1 MRRGV
6 AIVLLTGLAPLGGC
20 CSMARLFCGPDRSAW
35 ISVRFDGPEQTVGTL
50 LEALRRDDP
59 ETVYLCLADRYRR
72 TLGLDG
78 QTVKLAWQKVREAA
92 PGLFLVG
99 YAELPAPALRTP
111 QEARFELL
119 VEGYRLDVALA
130 CEPYWEVRYRR
141 PDGSLGEFGRP
152 AADWASYATVANLS
166 DDEHDRSELRLGP
179 LRFDHEGVDAV
190 PAEAVEQAILA
201 RRWKVVA
208 IDQRDDG

>member
-1 MRRGV
+1 MLLV
-6 AIVLLTGLAPLGGC
+6 AGLLPLGGC
-20 CSMARLFCGPDRSAW
+20 CSLARLFCGPDRSQW
-35 ISVRFDGPEQTVGTL
+35 ISVRFDSPEHTVATL

-59 ETVYLCLADRYRR
+59 EVVYLCLADRYRQD
-72 TLGLDG
+72 LGLDG

-111 QEARFELL
+111 LLARFELL
-119 VEGYRLDVALA
+119 VEGHRLDVELA
-130 CEPYWEVRYRR
+130 CEAYWEVRYRR
-141 PDGSLGEFGRP
+141 SDGSAGEFGRP
-152 AADWASYATVANLS
+152 AADWGSYATVANLS

-190 PAEAVEQAILA
+190 PVEAIEQALLA

-208 IDQRDDG
+208 IQQREPQ